1 MKLQDLLQFEEIVV
15 QCHDNP
21 DADAIAS
28 GFGLYLYCKEHGKKV
43 SLIYGGNN
51 VIRKSNLR
59 LMVDCLKIPIEHVT
73 SLNPPELLVTVDCQ
87 YGAGN
92 VTRFP
97 AKNIAVIDHHRL
109 SVKLPELH
117 EVKSALGACSTL
129 IWQMLKKAGYDV
141 NHTPHLATALYYGLY
156 MDTGE
161 FAEISHPLD
170 RDLRDEAKF
179 EEEFMV
185 RFQNANLSLDELE
198 TAGAALM
205 QYEYNEEYRFA
216 VVKVAA
222 CDPNLLGIISDLVL
236 EVDAVDTCLVFS
248 VLPVGVKISVRS
260 CIREAKANEMA
271 NMICKG
277 IGSGGGH
284 KRKAGGQIQGE
295 LLCAA
300 YQEFCEE
307 KGLTP
312 RMELDESGKKE
323 RPTASAIKSFLV
335 RRMEEYFDNTMVI
348 DAAEEIPKLEGMKV
362 YREKSIPMGYIYVS
376 ELFPEE
382 VAGDK
387 KIDISIRSINGD
399 SVAKVGSDSVLLIGA
414 KGNIIHCERDYFEGN
429 YIIYEQKYEA
439 GTLDYEPRIRHT
451 AGGRPL
457 EALNYARTCVSKGS
471 VLLHAKQLNCN
482 VKLFNQKHNEDY
494 MRGMPGDYLVVT
506 EIKPRRIMI
515 VEKNNFE
522 EEYRLMEAKYQQE
535 EVKAVIFDLDGT
547 LLNTLED
554 MANALNVALKMNNL
568 PLRTIDEVRR
578 FVGNGI
584 RNLVIRAVPDGI
596 ANPAFEKTYQD
607 FQEYYDKHYKDK
619 TDAYPGIRML
629 LAELKNRGIAMAIVS
644 NKIDSAVKKLR
655 DQYFS
660 EYIQVAIGEKIG
672 IARKPAPDTALAALK
687 ELGIDRKNAIYVGDS
702 DVDIETAQNAGM
714 NSVSITWGF
723 RDTEFLKEHGASTII
738 DRPEELLTIVSR
750 QELKTQEEQ

>member
-1 MKLQDLLQFEEIVV
+1 MKLQELLKFEEIVV

-28 GFGLYLYCKEHGKKV
+28 GFGIYQYCKDHGKKV

-51 VIRKSNLR
+51 IIRKNNLT

-73 SLNPPELLVTVDCQ
+73 TLTPPELLVTVDCQ

-92 VTRFP
+92 VTHFN
-97 AKNIAVIDHHRL
+97 AQNVAVIDHHRL

-129 IWQMLKKAGYDV
+129 VWQMLKKAGYDV
-141 NHTPHLATALYYGLY
+141 NQNPYLATALYYGLY
-156 MDTGE
+156 MDTGG
-161 FAEISHPLD
+161 FMEISHPLD
-170 RDLRDEAKF
+170 RDLRDDAKF
-179 EEEFMV
+179 EQDFMV

-198 TAGAALM
+198 MAGAALM
-205 QYEYNEEYRFA
+205 QYDYNEEHRFA
-216 VVKVAA
+216 VVKVGA
-222 CDPNLLGIISDLVL
+222 CDPNLLGVISDLVL

-260 CIREAKANEMA
+260 CIKEAKANEMA
-271 NMICKG
+271 DMISKG

-295 LLCAA
+295 LLCTA
-300 YQEFCEE
+300 YKEFCEE

-312 RMELDESGKKE
+312 RMELDESGKRE
-323 RPTASAIKSFLV
+323 RPTASAIKFFLV
-335 RRMEEYFDNTMVI
+335 KRMEEYFDNTMVI
-348 DAAEEIPKLEGMKV
+348 DETEEIPELGGMKV
-362 YREKSIPMGYIYVS
+362 YREKSIPMGYIYVA
-376 ELFPEE
+376 ELFSEE
-382 VAGDK
+382 VADGKKFEIATRSLEGDATIQVEK
-387 KIDISIRSINGD
+387 
-399 SVAKVGSDSVLLIGA
+399 DSVLLIGA
-414 KGNIIHCERDYFEGN
+414 KGNIIHCKKDYFEEN
-429 YIIYEQKYEA
+429 FIIYEQKYEA
-439 GTLDYEPRIRHT
+439 GALEYEPRIRNN
-451 AGGRPL
+451 AKGRAL
-457 EALNYARTCVSKGS
+457 EALSYAKTCVSKGS
-471 VLLHAKQLNCN
+471 VLLQAKQLSCN
-482 VKLFNQKHNEDY
+482 VKLFNQKHKEDY
-494 MRGMPGDYLVVT
+494 MRGMPGDYLAVSVD
-506 EIKPRRIMI
+506 EPQRIMI
-515 VEKNNFE
+515 IEKKVFE
-522 EEYRLMEAKYQQE
+522 EEYRLMDAVYEQE
-535 EVKAVIFDLDGT
+535 EIKAVIFDLDGT

-554 MANALNVALKMNNL
+554 MANSLNVALEANGL
-568 PLRTIDEVRR
+568 PTRSIDEVRK

-596 ANPAFEKTYQD
+596 ANPAFEKTFQD

-629 LAELKNRGIAMAIVS
+629 LEELKNRGIAMAIVS

-655 DQYFS
+655 DQYFA

-714 NSVSITWGF
+714 NCVSITWGF

-738 DRPEELLTIVSR
+738 DRPEELLTIVAP
-750 QELKTQEEQ
+750 QNE

>member
-1 MKLQDLLQFEEIVV
+1 MKLQDILKFDEIVI

-28 GFGLYLYCKEHGKKV
+28 GFGIYLYCKEHGKKV

-51 VIRKSNLR
+51 VIRKSNLK
-59 LMVDCLKIPIEHVT
+59 LMVECLKIPIEHVAF
-73 SLNPPELLVTVDCQ
+73 LNPPELLVTVDCQ

-92 VTRFP
+92 VTLFQ

-109 SVKLPELH
+109 SVELPPLH

-129 IWQMLKKAGYDV
+129 VWQMLKKEGFDV
-141 NHTPHLATALYYGLY
+141 NQMPHLATALYYGLY

-179 EEEFMV
+179 EQEFMV

-198 TAGAALM
+198 MAGAALM

-216 VVKVAA
+216 VVKVGN

-248 VLPVGVKISVRS
+248 VQPVGVKISVRS
-260 CIREAKANEMA
+260 CIREARANEMA
-271 NMICKG
+271 AMICKG

-295 LLCAA
+295 LLYNA
-300 YQEFCEE
+300 YKEFCEE

-312 RMELDESGKKE
+312 RMELDEGGKKE
-323 RPTASAIKSFLV
+323 RPTASAVKFFLV
-335 RRMEEYFDNTMVI
+335 KRMEEYFDNTQII
-348 DAAEEIPKLEGMKV
+348 DAAEEIPELEGMKI
-362 YREKSIPMGYIYVS
+362 YREKSIPMGYVYIS

-382 VAGDK
+382 VEGDK
-387 KIDISIRSINGD
+387 KIEISTRSLEGD
-399 SVAKVGSDSVLLIGA
+399 AVLKVEEDSVLLIGA
-414 KGNIIHCERDYFEGN
+414 KGNIIHCKKDYFEEN
-429 YIIYEQKYEA
+429 FIIYEQEYEA
-439 GTLDYEPRIRHT
+439 GVLEYEPRIRNN
-451 AGGRPL
+451 AKKKVFDVL
-457 EALNYARTCVSKGS
+457 SYARTCVSKGS
-471 VLLHAKQLNCN
+471 VLLQAKRLDCN
-482 VKLFNQKHNEDY
+482 VKLFNQRHKEEY
-494 MRGMPGDYLVVT
+494 MRGMPGDYVAVT
-506 EIKPRRIMI
+506 ESEPRRIMI
-515 VEKNNFE
+515 VEKHVFE
-522 EEYRLMEAKYQQE
+522 EEYRLMDANYEQE
-535 EVKAVIFDLDGT
+535 EVKAVIFDMDGT

-554 MANALNVALKMNNL
+554 LADALNMALKMNNL
-568 PLRTIDEVRR
+568 PLRSLDEVRR

-584 RNLVIRAVPDGI
+584 RNLVIRAVPEGV
-596 ANPAFEKTYQD
+596 ANPIFEKTYQD
-607 FQEYYDKHYKDK
+607 FKEYYDEHCKDK

-629 LAELKNRGIAMAIVS
+629 LTELKNRGIAMAIVS
-644 NKIDSAVKKLR
+644 NKIDSAVKKLNE
-655 DQYFS
+655 QYFS

-672 IARKPAPDTALAALK
+672 IARKPAPDTALEALK

-702 DVDIETAQNAGM
+702 DVDIETAKNAGM
-714 NSVSITWGF
+714 NCVSITWGF
-723 RDTEFLKEHGASTII
+723 RDAEFLKEHGASTII
-738 DRPEELLTIVSR
+738 DRPEELLTIVG
-750 QELKTQEEQ
+750 QQGNEE

>member
-1 MKLQDLLQFEEIVV
+1 MKLQDLLKFEEIVI

-28 GFGLYLYCKEHGKKV
+28 GFGLYLYCQEHGKNV

-51 VIRKSNLR
+51 VIRKSNLT
-59 LMVDCLKIPIEHVT
+59 LMVECLKIPIQHVT
-73 SLNPPELLVTVDCQ
+73 SINAPELLVTVDCQ

-109 SVKLPELH
+109 SGDLPALNN
-117 EVKSALGACSTL
+117 VNSALGACSTL
-129 IWQMLKKAGYDV
+129 VWQMLKRAGYDI
-141 NHTPHLATALYYGLY
+141 NKEPHLATALYYGLY

-161 FAEISHPLD
+161 CAEIAHPLD

-179 EEEFMV
+179 EQEFMV
-185 RFQNANLSLDELE
+185 RFQNANISLDELE

-205 QYEYNEEYRFA
+205 QCEYNEEYRFA
-216 VVKVAA
+216 VVKVGA

-260 CIREAKANEMA
+260 CVREARANEMA
-271 NMICKG
+271 AMICQG

-295 LLCAA
+295 LLCTA
-300 YQEFCEE
+300 YKEFCEE
-307 KGLTP
+307 RGLTP
-312 RMELDESGKKE
+312 RMELDERGKKE

-335 RRMEEYFDNTMVI
+335 KRMEEYFDNTEII
-348 DAAEEIPKLEGMKV
+348 DAAEEIPELEGMKV

-376 ELFPEE
+376 ELFPEAVKGDNKVE
-382 VAGDK
+382 ISTRSLEGDAVFHAGK
-387 KIDISIRSINGD
+387 
-399 SVAKVGSDSVLLIGA
+399 DSVLLIGA
-414 KGNIIHCERDYFEGN
+414 KGNIIHCKKDYFEEN
-429 YIIYEQKYEA
+429 FIIYEQEYEA
-439 GTLDYEPRIRHT
+439 GGLEYEPRIRNG
-451 AGGRPL
+451 AWGKML
-457 EALNYARTCVSKGS
+457 DALSYAKTCVSKGS
-471 VLLHAKQLNCN
+471 VLLQAKQLECN
-482 VKLFNQKHNEDY
+482 VKLFNQKHKEDY
-494 MRGMPGDYLVVT
+494 MKGMPGDYLAVSVS
-506 EIKPRRIMI
+506 EPKRIMI
-515 VEKNNFE
+515 VEKNIFE
-522 EEYRLMEAKYQQE
+522 EEYRLMDTNYEQE
-535 EVKAVIFDLDGT
+535 EIKAVIFDMDGT
-547 LLNTLED
+547 LLDTLED
-554 MANALNVALKMNNL
+554 LADALNVALKRNDL
-568 PLRTIDEVRR
+568 PTRSLDEVRQ

-596 ANPAFEKTYQD
+596 ANPVFEKTFQD
-607 FQEYYDKHYKDK
+607 FKEYYDKHYKDK

-644 NKIDSAVKKLR
+644 NKIDSAVKKLNE
-655 DQYFS
+655 QYFS

-714 NSVSITWGF
+714 NCVSISWGF
-723 RDTEFLKEHGASTII
+723 RDAEFLKEHGASTII
-738 DRPEELLTIVSR
+738 DRPEELLTIVG
-750 QELKTQEEQ
+750 QQNEEEQ